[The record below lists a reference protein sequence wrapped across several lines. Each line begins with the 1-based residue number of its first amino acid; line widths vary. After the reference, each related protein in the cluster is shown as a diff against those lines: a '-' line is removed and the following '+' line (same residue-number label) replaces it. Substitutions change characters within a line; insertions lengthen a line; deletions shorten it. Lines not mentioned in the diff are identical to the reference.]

1 LHSLRSI
8 SPTSVGHLVALALM
22 ESGWLTAL
30 GFVVY
35 AMIVPDRSDWPF
47 STFAVAALWLLAALP
62 VLFSGQSTRQGAAVA
77 LPFVGLGLYLVM
89 VVADGG
95 DFSLPSMRA
104 SDAFYKLIIMVAM
117 AIILWLRGVAAG
129 AAASDGN
136 DFLADDL
143 YHRFRLGVLVLTAIA
158 LFNAAIIGNVPIGIL
173 LKSQLGS
180 IVVSF
185 LFFALL
191 NLAWNNLEEAQANI
205 SRFGGSARPQLG
217 IWLVSLLLIVGLMV
231 PLTALLGGW
240 NGNALDPLSGFFT
253 LLAIGLG
260 AVGGLVGG
268 FVNFLIGGLLV
279 QKPPTITPPTPIAA
293 PTAGANLPAS
303 PPPPFTDTVLT
314 PLEPITK
321 VNDSPIP
328 MIVAITVLLIV
339 VFILLRQ
346 VEQRTTQRRLAL
358 GAETGRENFGSWS
371 LFFNQL
377 NQWLQGLWASL
388 LLRLGL
394 RQPLVGEDE
403 LAALAHDEQQR
414 SMVSLRQSYR
424 TFLRLA
430 AQGGSPRPQ
439 QTTPTEF
446 LTLLQARY
454 HDCLPSRAAASLT
467 ASYVAARYGGL
478 RPTQAQVI
486 AAQGALRE
494 LEAFFREEAK
504 RQSRDGPQPSR
515 PQAA

>member
-1 LHSLRSI
+1 MHSLRSV

-22 ESGWLTAL
+22 ESGWLTAV

-35 AMIVPDRSDWPF
+35 AMIVPERSDWPF
-47 STFAVAALWLLAALP
+47 TTFAVAALWLLAALP
-62 VLFSGQSTRQGAAVA
+62 VLFSGQSTRRGAAVA

-104 SDAFYKLIIMVAM
+104 GDASYKLIIMVAM

-129 AAASDGN
+129 AAAGDGN

-143 YHRFRLGVLVLTAIA
+143 YRRFRLGVLVLAAVA
-158 LFNAAIIGNVPIGIL
+158 LFNPAIIGNVPIGIL
-173 LKSQLGS
+173 LKGQLGS

-217 IWLVSLLLIVGLMV
+217 IWLVSLLVIVGLMV

-260 AVGGLVGG
+260 TVGGLVGG

-279 QKPPTITPPTPIAA
+279 QKPPAISPPTPIAA

-303 PPPPFTDTVLT
+303 PPPFTDTVIT
-314 PLEPITK
+314 PLEPVTK

-328 MIVAITVLLIV
+328 LILAITVLLIV
-339 VFILLRQ
+339 VFILLRL
-346 VEQRTTQRRLAL
+346 VEQRAAKRRLTV
-358 GAETGRENFGSWS
+358 GAETGRESFGSWS

-377 NQWLQGLWASL
+377 HQWLQGLWASL

-394 RQPLVGEDE
+394 RQPRAGEDE
-403 LAALAHDEQQR
+403 LAALARDEQQR
-414 SMVSLRQSYR
+414 SLVSLRQSYR

-454 HDCLPSRAAASLT
+454 HDRFPSRAAASLT
-467 ASYVAARYGGL
+467 TSYVAARYGGL

-486 AAQGALRE
+486 AAQEALRE

-504 RQSRDGPQPSR
+504 QQQRGGPTPSR